1 MDQLDKETF
10 SFWVTHPDELL
21 QTDFPVL
28 QQALKQYPYCQ
39 ALHTLGAK
47 GASIHQKSH
56 AIEWI
61 RKAAAHAI
69 SRNSLRKLID
79 NEFQWSD
86 NLLGR
91 LTDLSSKHVP
101 IPDDYQ
107 KESYALFKEKA
118 DQNRTFAAFSF
129 LDFTKPDF
137 EKPIS
142 DRLPDK
148 LEPEA
153 AQPAIQ
159 IVDESALAETK
170 LQTGL
175 EKQVPDTSPAKL
187 VEQEADPI
195 RKKELEIIEN
205 FIRNEPQISR
215 VRLKL
220 GEETP
225 QEDLSRRTGSSI
237 GGGLATESFAKILV
251 QQGKLDK
258 AIDIYQKL
266 MVKNPEK
273 NTYFAGKINELEAQK
288 KK

>member
-28 QQALKQYPYCQ
+28 QQAIEQYPYCQ

-47 GASIHQKSH
+47 GASVHQKSH
-56 AIEWI
+56 AIEWV

-69 SRNSLRKLID
+69 SRNALRKLID

-86 NLLGR
+86 NLLSR
-91 LTDLSSKHVP
+91 LNDLSSKHVP

-118 DQNRTFAAFSF
+118 DQNRSFASFSF
-129 LDFTKPDF
+129 LNFTKPDF

-142 DRLPDK
+142 EPLPDQ
-148 LEPEA
+148 PELA
-153 AQPAIQ
+153 EIQPALPM
-159 IVDESALAETK
+159 VDESALTETT
-170 LQTGL
+170 LQTSL
-175 EKQVPDTSPAKL
+175 ELHAPAVL
-187 VEQEADPI
+187 PAMPTVQETDPI
-195 RKKELEIIEN
+195 RRKELEIIEN

-215 VRLKL
+215 VRLKP
-220 GEETP
+220 GENAP
-225 QEDLSRRTGSSI
+225 QEDFSRRTGNSL
-237 GGGLATESFAKILV
+237 GGGLVTESFAKILV

-273 NTYFAGKINELEAQK
+273 NTYFAGKIDELEAQK
-288 KK
+288 NK